1 MLKALWFYMK
11 NKLSRIF
18 VILIPLVGVLF
29 AWATWEAKIT
39 PYVDQVIVSK
49 EVVVNF
55 QQQIDQKIAN
65 GEITKDEAIYIY
77 KRNALK
83 SNELEVELAS
93 GFKAVMVFI
102 FLVISFC
109 ILATIIRTLML
120 EIKSDWKL

>member
-1 MLKALWFYMK
+1 MK